1 MTGKKSTQR
10 EQDVIKAQ
18 IAALW
23 ARGQSASKIAPQVNK
38 SARQVRR
45 YLDALRDEWITSIA
59 DHNNIRMQ
67 QLAEL
72 GEVKLEAW
80 EAWEKSKREQKAMT
94 VESKGPPKEE
104 GAPQRI
110 RGRNNAQQLSRIS
123 TQTTAGEPRYLQ
135 LLLDSIDAQNKLL
148 GLVVIKHAETDSRGN
163 DKPAISEDE
172 RAARVVAILDA
183 ARARRTGHPVS
194 DSNAEANMD
203 TEPGS
208 TGRSIDDASG

>member
-45 YLDALRDEWITSIA
+45 YLDALRDEWITNIA

-80 EAWEKSKREQKAMT
+80 EAWEKSKQEQKAMT

-104 GAPQRI
+104 GAPRL
-110 RGRNNAQQLSRIS
+110 RGRSNAQQLSRIS
-123 TQTTAGEPRYLQ
+123 TQTTAGESRYLQ

-163 DKPAISEDE
+163 DRPAITEDE
-172 RAARVVAILDA
+172 RIARVVSILDA
-183 ARARRTGHPVS
+183 ARARRTGLPVS
-194 DSNAEANMD
+194 DSNAEADMD

-208 TGRSIDDASG
+208 TSRSVDDASG